1 MRFLDL
7 PPLFDLPHITP
18 REVAE
23 TSADVLT
30 WLTGEPL
37 YIIGLIVFAFVVRWI
52 LHRSSTAS
60 YDARRPACCRP
71 GCGATATRRRSRG
84 APARSRPAGRCGHA
98 RWARCLKSI
107 ISAVVFTVLVIMVL
121 AELGYNIAPILAG
134 PVSSASRSASAPS
147 RW

>member
-37 YIIGLIVFAFVVRWI
+37 YIIALIVFAFIVRWI
-52 LHRSSTAS
+52 LHRFVDRVVRRAETGVLPARVWRNGHPMGKSRSCRTIS
-60 YDARRPACCRP
+60 ARRALNAAIRLSWLNPRAHSTS
-71 GCGATATRRRSRG
+71 GSR
-84 APARSRPAGRCGHA
+84 
-98 RWARCLKSI
+98 
-107 ISAVVFTVLVIMVL
+107 
-121 AELGYNIAPILAG
+121 
-134 PVSSASRSASAPS
+134 
-147 RW
+147 